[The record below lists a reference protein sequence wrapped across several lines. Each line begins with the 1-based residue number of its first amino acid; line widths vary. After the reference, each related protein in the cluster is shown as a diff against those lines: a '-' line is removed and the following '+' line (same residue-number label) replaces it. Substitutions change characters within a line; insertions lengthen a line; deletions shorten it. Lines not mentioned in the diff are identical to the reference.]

1 MRHRFWFLW
10 AEYSSIF
17 FDQSFLTFHIAVTII
32 HAKKTY
38 FQESWLANM
47 EFDELVRVAVDDKR
61 QAKCNLYRGRSKE
74 FKVVRS

>member
-1 MRHRFWFLW
+1 MKKIVVILF
-10 AEYSSIF
+10 SF
-17 FDQSFLTFHIAVTII
+17 FYNNVK
-32 HAKKTY
+32 KKTY